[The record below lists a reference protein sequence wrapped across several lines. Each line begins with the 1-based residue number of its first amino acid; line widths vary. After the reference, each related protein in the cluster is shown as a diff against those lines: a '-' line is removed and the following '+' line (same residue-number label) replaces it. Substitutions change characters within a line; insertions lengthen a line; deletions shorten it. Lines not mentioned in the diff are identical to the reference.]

1 MNTDKDTNTTVS
13 RALLEFIDR
22 APTPFHAVAETAALL
37 EKDNFTALNE
47 EDAWDL
53 KPGAKHYVT
62 RNGSSLVA
70 FVVGME
76 TAATAGFRI
85 IGAHTDS
92 PNLRLKPNPVY
103 QNGGYVQLGVEV
115 YGGVLLA
122 TWTDRDLSLAG
133 RAILRRGAG
142 TQARLVKFDEP
153 LLRVPQLAIH
163 LNREVNTKGLILNKQ
178 THLPPIF
185 TLSEGRKNPEAALT
199 ELIADKL
206 GCAAK
211 DILGL
216 ELMLHDVQKSSLAGP
231 AEEFVFAPRLDNL
244 ASCHAATCA
253 LLDAPA
259 KTPATRVLAFYDHE
273 EVGSETAQGGG
284 SPFLKNILERLTADA
299 DKPREAFMRA
309 MARSV
314 FISADMA
321 HAVHPNYADQHDAQH
336 MPVINRGP
344 VIKSNAGQKYAT
356 EGMSSAAFEILC
368 ERAGVPV
375 QKFVVRSDLACGS
388 TIGPITAANL
398 GIQTVDVGNPMLSM
412 HSIRE
417 MAGSAD
423 HAHLIRAFLEFFK
436 PE

>member
-1 MNTDKDTNTTVS
+1 MNTNKDSHLSVS
-13 RALLEFIDR
+13 QSLLDFIDR
-22 APTPFHAVAETAALL
+22 SPTPFHAVAEMAALL
-37 EKDNFTALNE
+37 EKDDFIALDE
-47 EDAWDL
+47 KDAWEL
-53 KPGAKHYVT
+53 EAGKKYYVT

-76 TAATAGFRI
+76 NAAGFKI

-103 QNGGYVQLGVEV
+103 QNGGYIQLGVEV

-133 RAILRRGAG
+133 RVILRSGPG
-142 TQARLVKFDEP
+142 TEARLVKFDTP

-163 LNREVNTKGLILNKQ
+163 LNREVNSKGLILNKQ

-185 TLSEGRKNPEAALT
+185 TLSEGRDDAKAALS
-199 ELIADKL
+199 ELIAEKC
-206 GCAAK
+206 GCNVK
-211 DILGL
+211 DIVGM

-231 AEEFVFAPRLDNL
+231 EKEFIFAPRLDNL
-244 ASCHAATCA
+244 ASCHAAACA

-259 KTPATRVLAFYDHE
+259 KTPVTRVLAFYDHE

-284 SPFLKNILERLTADA
+284 SPFLKNILERLCADA

-321 HAVHPNYADQHDAQH
+321 HAVHPNYLDLHDTQH
-336 MPVINRGP
+336 MPVINQGP
-344 VIKSNAGQKYAT
+344 VIKSNASQKYAT

-436 PE
+436 AE